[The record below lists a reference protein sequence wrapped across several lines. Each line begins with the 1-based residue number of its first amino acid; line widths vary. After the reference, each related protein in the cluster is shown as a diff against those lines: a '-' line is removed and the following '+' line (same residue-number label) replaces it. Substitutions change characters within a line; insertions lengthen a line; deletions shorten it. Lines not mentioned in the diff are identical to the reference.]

1 MFEPLPTPAIVIDAS
16 IVERNVQRM
25 AEYASAHHL
34 DLRPH
39 TKTHKSVL
47 LAQQQLDC
55 GAVGL
60 TVAKAGEAQV
70 MSAVCDDVL
79 VAYTTVDPHR
89 GGGQAPLARGKT
101 VRVAVDSTVGAEA
114 LSAAA
119 RAAGTTLGILV
130 DLDTGFHRTGVQSA
144 AEALALAQHVA
155 RLPGLRLDGLMF
167 FPGEL
172 ASTPPEQQPP
182 ALKAIDALLAE
193 VIDLWKRSGL
203 EAAIVS
209 GGSTPTAYQS
219 HLVPHLTE
227 IRPGTYIFNDLNTVK
242 SGGSGGA
249 TIEDCAAR
257 ILTTVVSTAV
267 PGQIVLDAGSKTLT
281 SDRSRDTDGGFGLVV
296 EYPGARIT
304 KLSEEHAQVDVRH
317 CDPIPG
323 VGDRVTVIPNHI
335 CPCINLQDQ
344 FWWCEPGQAPR
355 PLPVDARG
363 KVH

>member
-79 VAYTTVDPHR
+79 VAYTTVDPQR
-89 GGGQAPLARGKT
+89 CGELAQLARGKT

-172 ASTPPEQQPP
+172 ASTPPEQQP
-182 ALKAIDALLAE
+182 
-193 VIDLWKRSGL
+193 
-203 EAAIVS
+203 
-209 GGSTPTAYQS
+209 
-219 HLVPHLTE
+219 
-227 IRPGTYIFNDLNTVK
+227 
-242 SGGSGGA
+242 
-249 TIEDCAAR
+249 
-257 ILTTVVSTAV
+257 
-267 PGQIVLDAGSKTLT
+267 QIGRASC
-281 SDRSRDTDGGFGLVV
+281 R
-296 EYPGARIT
+296 E
-304 KLSEEHAQVDVRH
+304 
-317 CDPIPG
+317 
-323 VGDRVTVIPNHI
+323 RV
-335 CPCINLQDQ
+335 
-344 FWWCEPGQAPR
+344 
-355 PLPVDARG
+355 
-363 KVH
+363 